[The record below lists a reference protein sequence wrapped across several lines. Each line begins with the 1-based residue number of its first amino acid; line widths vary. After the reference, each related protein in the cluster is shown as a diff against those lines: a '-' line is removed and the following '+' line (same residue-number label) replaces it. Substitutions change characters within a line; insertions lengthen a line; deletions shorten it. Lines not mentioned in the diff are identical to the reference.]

1 MGTDARD
8 RAIARLRA
16 AGQRVTANRET
27 LVEVLDAAVRPLTL
41 PEILRERP
49 DLAQSSAYRNLL
61 ALEQAEV
68 VRRVDGVDEFARFE
82 LADGL
87 TEHHHHLICSRCGG
101 VEDTEMPAGL
111 EAAIDAA
118 VTRVER
124 DHGFDVRSHRLDL
137 LGTCR
142 DCRGT

>member
-1 MGTDARD
+1 MGPEPRE

-16 AGQRVTANRET
+16 AGQRVTANREA
-27 LVEVLDAAVRPLTL
+27 LVDVLGRAERPLTL

-82 LADGL
+82 LDDGL
-87 TEHHHHLICSRCGG
+87 TDHHHHLICSACGR
-101 VEDTEMPAGL
+101 VEDTSMPGEI
-111 EAAIDAA
+111 EAAIEDAI
-118 VTRVER
+118 TRVER
-124 DHGFDVRSHRLDL
+124 EHRFAVQSHRLDL

-142 DCRGT
+142 DCRGA